1 MSIDRSTQ
9 LGTINISSDA
19 IAMLAGGVVME
30 CYGVVGMASQKL
42 LKDGFAELLK
52 RDNFSEKELNQI
64 AEILNATFEGNF
76 VLNDT
81 GKSI

>member
-1 MSIDRSTQ
+1 MSKKIKMLMLEREVTQ
-9 LGTINISSDA
+9 MQLAEKLGTSQSN
-19 IAMLAGGVVME
+19 LAN
-30 CYGVVGMASQKL
+30 KL
-42 LKDGFAELLK
+42 KL
-52 RDNFSEKELNQI
+52 DNFSEKELNQI

>member
-1 MSIDRSTQ
+1 MLEREVTQ
-9 LGTINISSDA
+9 IQLAGKLGTSQSN
-19 IAMLAGGVVME
+19 LAN
-30 CYGVVGMASQKL
+30 K
-42 LKDGFAELLK
+42 LK

-81 GKSI
+81 GKSIQHKMLGAFITLLNITKMK

>member
-1 MSIDRSTQ
+1 MSKKIKMLMLEREVTQ
-9 LGTINISSDA
+9 IQLAEKLGTSQSN
-19 IAMLAGGVVME
+19 LAN
-30 CYGVVGMASQKL
+30 K
-42 LKDGFAELLK
+42 LK
-52 RDNFSEKELNQI
+52 RDNFSENELNQI

>member
-1 MSIDRSTQ
+1 MLEREVTQ
-9 LGTINISSDA
+9 MQLAEKLGTSQSN
-19 IAMLAGGVVME
+19 LAN
-30 CYGVVGMASQKL
+30 K
-42 LKDGFAELLK
+42 LK

-81 GKSI
+81 NKSIQHKMLGAFIILLNITKIK

>member
-1 MSIDRSTQ
+1 MSKKIKMLMLEREVTQ
-9 LGTINISSDA
+9 MQLAEKLGTSQSN
-19 IAMLAGGVVME
+19 LAN
-30 CYGVVGMASQKL
+30 K
-42 LKDGFAELLK
+42 LK

-64 AEILNATFEGNF
+64 AEVLNATFEGNF

>member
-1 MSIDRSTQ
+1 MSKKIKMLMLKREVTQ
-9 LGTINISSDA
+9 
-19 IAMLAGGVVME
+19 MQLAE
-30 CYGVVGMASQKL
+30 KLETSQSNLANK
-42 LKDGFAELLK
+42 LK
-52 RDNFSEKELNQI
+52 RDNFSETELNQI

>member
-1 MSIDRSTQ
+1 MSKKIKMLMLKREVTQ
-9 LGTINISSDA
+9 
-19 IAMLAGGVVME
+19 MQLAE
-30 CYGVVGMASQKL
+30 KLETSQSNPANK
-42 LKDGFAELLK
+42 LK
-52 RDNFSEKELNQI
+52 RDNFSEKELSQI

>member
-1 MSIDRSTQ
+1 MLEREVTQ
-9 LGTINISSDA
+9 MQLAEKLGTSQSN
-19 IAMLAGGVVME
+19 LAN
-30 CYGVVGMASQKL
+30 K
-42 LKDGFAELLK
+42 LK

-81 GKSI
+81 GKSIQHKMLGAFITSLNITKMK

>member
-1 MSIDRSTQ
+1 MLEREVTQ
-9 LGTINISSDA
+9 MQLAEKLGTSQSN
-19 IAMLAGGVVME
+19 LAN
-30 CYGVVGMASQKL
+30 K
-42 LKDGFAELLK
+42 LK

-81 GKSI
+81 GKSIQHKMLGAFIISLNITKMK

>member
-1 MSIDRSTQ
+1 MLKREVTQ
-9 LGTINISSDA
+9 
-19 IAMLAGGVVME
+19 MQLAE
-30 CYGVVGMASQKL
+30 KLETSQRNLANK
-42 LKDGFAELLK
+42 LK

-64 AEILNATFEGNF
+64 AEVLNATFEGNF

>member
-1 MSIDRSTQ
+1 MLMLEREVTQ
-9 LGTINISSDA
+9 IQLAGKLGTSQSN
-19 IAMLAGGVVME
+19 LAN
-30 CYGVVGMASQKL
+30 K
-42 LKDGFAELLK
+42 LK

-81 GKSI
+81 GKSIQHKMLGAFIISLNIT